1 MRAFVNTT
9 LRQAALSNNN
19 IPEAVYDR
27 LIESVNDNLHLLHRY
42 IDIRKRALGLDE
54 LHMYD
59 LYTPLVPEVKMNVKY
74 EEAQDM
80 LLKSLH
86 VLGDEYVDI
95 LKEAYENRWVDV
107 YENKRKTKRSIFIW
121 CIWNK
126 SLYFNELA

>member
-1 MRAFVNTT
+1 M
-9 LRQAALSNNN
+9 
-19 IPEAVYDR
+19 
-27 LIESVNDNLHLLHRY
+27 LHRY

-95 LKEAYENRWVDV
+95 LKKHMKIVG
-107 YENKRKTKRSIFIW
+107 
-121 CIWNK
+121 
-126 SLYFNELA
+126 